1 MSFYDIK
8 DPIER
13 DKKIE
18 ALIKLTEKIKK
29 RNYDQRVGYAQ
40 QASELEENFQP
51 ILQGQEKIR
60 EEVVKQ
66 LQPLHKQLEAMV
78 KREPDLVIK
87 DDERVEH
94 NDMLRKYVERLV
106 GHDPNIDTTF
116 GIRYEDHKLKIG
128 NKEIQFD
135 DHHLTIGG
143 LTYNFTPGLWSLI
156 TEKVPGNYS
165 NADLQEYK
173 EILYNTSALHQ
184 GYNPNKKAKASGS
197 KKWREILRNIWL
209 QIKADEGNDSEENEK
224 TLMENENEIAKDSSS
239 GSGIASEFIRDGK
252 MFLRKNG
259 VCYSVKKTHGDGLY
273 FHEHPPYLLPGINYD
288 W

>member
-66 LQPLHKQLEAMV
+66 LQPLHKQLEALV
-78 KREPDLVIK
+78 KREPDLVIE
-87 DDERVEH
+87 DDEKVEH

-106 GHDPNIDTTF
+106 SHDPNIDTTF

-128 NKEIQFD
+128 NKEI
-135 DHHLTIGG
+135 
-143 LTYNFTPGLWSLI
+143 
-156 TEKVPGNYS
+156 
-165 NADLQEYK
+165 
-173 EILYNTSALHQ
+173 
-184 GYNPNKKAKASGS
+184 
-197 KKWREILRNIWL
+197 
-209 QIKADEGNDSEENEK
+209 
-224 TLMENENEIAKDSSS
+224 
-239 GSGIASEFIRDGK
+239 
-252 MFLRKNG
+252 
-259 VCYSVKKTHGDGLY
+259 
-273 FHEHPPYLLPGINYD
+273 
-288 W
+288 